1 MAAPLRTMGAIEIYH
16 GMNEG
21 GSAMLRT
28 MLVGCFCFA
37 LAASDV
43 IAQVPVP
50 RTPVDAKVSVTIALE
65 IGSESYKYAGP
76 GTCRHAL
83 QASIYDMPA
92 EQWTMEGNDGL
103 RNVTLTLWQPKQ
115 GAGKMVSFAV
125 NAGGKTHVVNTVKVG
140 GRGNVQGSGTAALAP
155 AGNGGTFTIDATAA
169 DGAKISGTIKCDAF
183 LAPAPVAGD

>member
-1 MAAPLRTMGAIEIYH
+1 
-16 GMNEG
+16 
-21 GSAMLRT
+21 MLRT